1 MGTSL
6 HYSEGSTRSGAG
18 GGVSENRIPLHYVL
32 VVIGAGMMAGGLWA
46 PWFRIN
52 LPDGFFTQAFGAVA
66 AQDQTGFFAAAG
78 ANLDQMSRAGALTA
92 SGWQVFQQ
100 VDFLIAGVAALA
112 VLCIVL
118 TFSHHLHRFP
128 VDLVTFASLGAA
140 GVIVFR
146 GFVNTPGPAE
156 LPLSVMWG
164 LWTSLAGCLVV
175 AVGARMSHRP

>member
-66 AQDQTGFFAAAG
+66 ALLG
-78 ANLDQMSRAGALTA
+78 
-92 SGWQVFQQ
+92 
-100 VDFLIAGVAALA
+100 
-112 VLCIVL
+112 
-118 TFSHHLHRFP
+118 
-128 VDLVTFASLGAA
+128 LGAWLIGRSVKQWWA
-140 GVIVFR
+140 VWLVF
-146 GFVNTPGPAE
+146 TPILIILIWNGYVHMDRYLPAI
-156 LPLSVMWG
+156 
-164 LWTSLAGCLVV
+164 
-175 AVGARMSHRP
+175 